1 MMSLNVIIRIIPFFL
16 LGIIVLNFS
25 MLTAWADFK
34 HSEWPFS
41 KNVLLPKAFDGMSY
55 VVVSLDEDVYKDSLP
70 DFSDIRVVDMA
81 DFKEVPY

>member
-41 KNVLLPKAFDGMSY
+41 KNVSLPKAFDGM
-55 VVVSLDEDVYKDSLP
+55 
-70 DFSDIRVVDMA
+70 
-81 DFKEVPY
+81 